1 MLTYGSPFSM
11 NTRVELFLVAL
22 AILALARLAQAL
34 SQRGEHPFFDSARVM
49 FAVSSTRRLV
59 LASFLTLFAE
69 LAFIRWIAVEVRIF
83 AYFKNLALLLCFVGF
98 GLGCALV
105 RKPPRWE
112 SAIKAFLGLVLVVRL
127 PWWSGRVTEKL
138 SAILGAAPGIEIWHT
153 LDAANWTQFLSAA
166 LLAVVLFFLLIL
178 IFVPLGQ
185 IVSRELNLA
194 PRTLSAYSWNLFGS
208 LAGILAFILVSRLM
222 LPPWIWLSAVVLGFA
237 CHQER
242 QRERKLLLILLAP
255 LALMLYEPHTPDHFN
270 LWTPYHQIDYKRIY
284 RNGEFAAGDLQVNH
298 VGYQLIVNLSD
309 GFLARHPGLMN
320 EKPENNP
327 YNLPFRFARTS
338 PSVLIVGSGT
348 GNDAAAAV
356 RNRSS
361 VIDAVEID
369 PAILQLGRSEHP
381 EHPYDSVGVTTH
393 VTDARA
399 FFKRR
404 TQRYDLVLFGL
415 LDSHTQ
421 LSDYSNMRI
430 DNFVYTEESFR
441 EAKNLLTDDGVLF
454 VKFQVDKPWIAQRL
468 IKMLQELF
476 GKAPL
481 VFSAPSSY
489 SASAS
494 CFVISPSDR
503 TQRVLSNDRS
513 LAQFVRDNAVQM
525 TKDDVPITTD
535 DWPYLYQRDKRIPQL
550 FVLVS
555 ILVMSLATILY
566 LQIPGARDSMPSPFF
581 FFMGTGFMLLETQV
595 LSRLALYFGTTWQ
608 VNGIVI
614 SCLLVSL
621 LAANV
626 ITAKCKEAISE
637 RLVLGGLFFGLGIAY
652 FVPFSRMPFHPAI
665 VGLSAAGVFA
675 VPVFFAGLLFS
686 KEFASVAS
694 PSAALGANVL
704 GAVLGGLL
712 ENLSLMIGMR
722 ALLLLA
728 ILIYSFAGLAL
739 LTSRHTLSGDVIP
752 KPAHN

>member
-1 MLTYGSPFSM
+1 M
-11 NTRVELFLVAL
+11 NTRVELFVVAL

-34 SQRGEHPFFDSARVM
+34 SQRGEHPYFDSARVVLE
-49 FAVSSTRRLV
+49 APSTRRLV

-105 RKPPRWE
+105 QKPPRWE
-112 SAIKAFLGLVLVVRL
+112 SAIKALLGLVLVVRL

-208 LAGILAFILVSRLM
+208 LVGILAFILVSRLM
-222 LPPWIWLSAVVLGFA
+222 LPPWIWLGIVVLGLA
-237 CHQER
+237 CHQEG
-242 QRERKLLLILLAP
+242 QRERTLVLVLLAP

-270 LWTPYHQIDYKRIY
+270 FWTPYHQIDYKRIY
-284 RNGEFAAGDLQVNH
+284 RNGEFAGGDLQVNH
-298 VGYQLIVNLSD
+298 VGYQVIVNLSH
-309 GFLARHPGLMN
+309 GFLARHPGLMR
-320 EKPENNP
+320 EKPEDNP
-327 YNLPFRFARTS
+327 YNLPFRFAKAS
-338 PSVLIVGSGT
+338 PAVLIVGSGT

-356 RNRSS
+356 RNSSS
-361 VIDAVEID
+361 VVDAVEID

-381 EHPYDSVGVTTH
+381 EHPYDSLAVTTH

-399 FFKRR
+399 FFKRS
-404 TQRYDLVLFGL
+404 TKRYDLVLFGL

-441 EAKNLLTDDGVLF
+441 EAKRRLNDDGVLF

-481 VFSAPSSY
+481 VFSAPSTY

-503 TQRVLSNDRS
+503 TERVLSNDFS

-525 TKDDVPITTD
+525 TKEDVPITTD

-550 FVLVS
+550 FVFVS
-555 ILVMSLATILY
+555 ILVMSLAIILY
-566 LQIPGARDSMPSPFF
+566 LQIPGTRDSMPSPFF

-614 SCLLVSL
+614 SSLLVSL
-621 LAANV
+621 LAANMT
-626 ITAKCKEAISE
+626 TALCKGAISHW
-637 RLVLGGLFFGLGIAY
+637 LILGGLFLGLASAY
-652 FVPFSRMPFHPAI
+652 FIPFSRLSFHPTI
-665 VGLSAAGVFA
+665 VGLIAAGVFT

-686 KEFASVAS
+686 KEFASIDS
-694 PSAALGANVL
+694 PGLALGANVL
-704 GAVLGGLL
+704 GAVFGGLL
-712 ENLSLMIGMR
+712 ENISLVVGMR

-728 ILIYSFAGLAL
+728 VLIYSFAGSAL
-739 LTSRHTLSGDVIP
+739 LIRRHSRSGFMAFVP
-752 KPAHN
+752 HL